1 MSKTA
6 SNIIKTAQS
15 YIGYK
20 ESNGSH
26 KKIIDIYNSRKVLPR
41 GYEVKYTDS
50 WCATFISALAIK
62 CKYTTIIPIEC
73 SCHYMI
79 KLAKSMQIWKES
91 DLYRA
96 KAGDLILYDWQDN
109 GKGDNTGVPDHIGI
123 IEKVENDKY
132 IVIEGNYDNEVKRR
146 KISVNGRYIRGF
158 IVPQYDKEVKQPKK
172 KSITVIAKEVISGK
186 WGNGQER
193 KEKLEKAGYDYK
205 KVQAKVNSL
214 LKD

>member
-1 MSKTA
+1 MKTA

-20 ESNGSH
+20 ESDGSH
-26 KKIIDIYNSRKVLPR
+26 KKIIDIYNSRKILPR
-41 GYEVKYTDS
+41 GYKVKYSDS

-62 CKYTTIIPIEC
+62 CKYTSIMPIEC

-79 KLAKSMQIWKES
+79 KLAKSMGIWKES

-109 GKGDNTGVPDHIGI
+109 GKGENVGVPDHIGI
-123 IEKVENDKY
+123 IEKIENDKY

-158 IVPQYDKEVKQPKK
+158 ITPDYDKEVVAKK
-172 KSITVIAKEVISGK
+172 KSITTIAKEVIAGK
-186 WGNGQER
+186 WDNGSER

-214 LKD
+214 LKG